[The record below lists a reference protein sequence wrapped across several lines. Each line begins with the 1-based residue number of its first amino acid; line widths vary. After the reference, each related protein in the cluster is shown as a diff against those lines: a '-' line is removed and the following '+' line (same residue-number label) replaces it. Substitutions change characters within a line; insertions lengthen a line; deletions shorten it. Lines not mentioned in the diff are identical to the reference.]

1 MRNNTW
7 IALGASA
14 AGLIVGI
21 VYVMHWRPASLPQP
35 GTAVTAHQVV
45 ELLKNPTAV
54 SAIESESPLPRSANR
69 PNYSTGFANDS
80 PDTKTTNHSMPV
92 TFLDAENLSLVRSL
106 KLSNEDSDRLVEILR
121 GEERRIRDWR
131 SENKRSF
138 LSPEEINDLRTESNR
153 LARELLPDDKFQKYD
168 DYRKHPAER
177 KQIDR
182 LNEQLT
188 RSNSEALSQEQEDRL
203 HAVMKEEVSRT
214 PAPSLSKYST
224 HVEFEAAL
232 KQWRNDTMKRIQD
245 RAASSLTF
253 DQLALFQLQ
262 STAQVPTRN
271 GS

>member
-1 MRNNTW
+1 MRNNIW
-7 IALGASA
+7 IALGAIA
-14 AGLIVGI
+14 AVLIVGI
-21 VYVMHWRPASLPQP
+21 VYVTHWR
-35 GTAVTAHQVV
+35 
-45 ELLKNPTAV
+45 AV
-54 SAIESESPLPRSANR
+54 SAPSTVASVTARQIAERPTTPAAVPSFDLESPLPKNAPR